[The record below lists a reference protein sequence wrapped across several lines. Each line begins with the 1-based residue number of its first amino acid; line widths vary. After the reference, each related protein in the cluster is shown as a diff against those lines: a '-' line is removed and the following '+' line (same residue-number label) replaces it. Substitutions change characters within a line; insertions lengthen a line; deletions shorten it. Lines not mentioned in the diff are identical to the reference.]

1 MSKTVL
7 EELMEARALI
17 AKGWVQGTMAT
28 QTGSPWDGLR
38 FTAYCMLGALE
49 KAHGG
54 IVAYRKMDQSHYEPV
69 VHALAAGLPA
79 DFYGVGNP
87 PGFIVT
93 FNDSTGRT
101 QQEVL
106 AVFDRAIAI
115 ELQKAAPSPAQ
126 RVMMRAQDTD
136 LIQHEEKDDGRRHI
150 RPSSIFKLSK
160 LNSAQINF
168 TDLLGAWNRRK
179 SGSARRESEG
189 VSG

>member
-17 AKGWVQGTMAT
+17 AKGWVQGHLSVNK
-28 QTGSPWDGLR
+28 GNPWEG
-38 FTAYCMLGALE
+38 FHFCMLGALE
-49 KAHGG
+49 MAHGG
-54 IVAYRKMDQSHYEPV
+54 VVAYRKMNGFHYEPV
-69 VHALAAGLPA
+69 AYALAAGLP
-79 DFYGVGNP
+79 GKEP
-87 PGFIVT
+87 RFIVP
-93 FNDSTGRT
+93 FNDRTGRT